1 MAPSRTLRRLHE
13 LFTSHTVAT
22 LPEIQAALGGVSAM
36 TVFRGLREM
45 PYRRSYNCNGRYY
58 AAFDPARFDRFG
70 LWRLRDIRFSTDG
83 SLKATVLRMVLEA
96 QAGLT
101 HPELADRLGV
111 RVHNTLLGLT
121 RAAAIGR
128 QAVDQV
134 FVYLHPDP
142 ARREEQLR
150 RRRERVTAT
159 TSARSAREVELSDR
173 VVIAVLLALLRAPDA
188 SVPEVVRGLRGHAPP
203 ISSAQV
209 QAVFARYDLEA
220 LGEKGG
226 PSRG

>member
-1 MAPSRTLRRLHE
+1 MARSRTLRRLHE
-13 LFTSHTVAT
+13 LFTSRTVAT
-22 LPEIQAALGGVSAM
+22 LPELQDGLGGVSAM
-36 TVFRGLREM
+36 TVFRLLRQM

-58 AAFDPARFDRFG
+58 TAFDPARFDRLG
-70 LWRLRDIRFSTDG
+70 LWRFRDIRFSTDG

-96 QAGLT
+96 QAGLI

-128 QAVDQV
+128 QELGGV

-142 ARREEQLR
+142 ARREGQLR
-150 RRRERVTAT
+150 RRRERATLTAP
-159 TSARSAREVELSDR
+159 ARSAHEVELSER
-173 VVIAVLLALLRAPDA
+173 VVIAVLLALLRAPGA
-188 SVPEVVRGLRGHAPP
+188 SVPGVVRGLRGHAPP

>member
-1 MAPSRTLRRLHE
+1 MARSRALRRLHE

-22 LPEIQAALGGVSAM
+22 LPEIQDGLGGVSAM
-36 TVFRGLREM
+36 TVFRLLREM

-58 AAFDPARFDRFG
+58 TAFDPARFDRLG
-70 LWRLRDIRFSTDG
+70 LWRFRDIRFSTDG

-96 QAGLT
+96 HAGLT
-101 HPELADRLGV
+101 HPELADRLGL

-128 QAVDQV
+128 QAVDRV

-150 RRRERVTAT
+150 RRHERATPTAA
-159 TSARSAREVELSDR
+159 ARSVREVELSDR
-173 VVIAVLLALLRAPDA
+173 VVIAVLLALLRAPGA

-203 ISSAQV
+203 IFSAQV

>member
-1 MAPSRTLRRLHE
+1 
-13 LFTSHTVAT
+13 
-22 LPEIQAALGGVSAM
+22 M
-36 TVFRGLREM
+36 TVFRLLREL

-58 AAFDPARFDRFG
+58 TAFDPARFDHFG
-70 LWRLRDIRFSTDG
+70 LWRFREIRFSTDG

-128 QAVDQV
+128 QAVDRV

-150 RRRERVTAT
+150 RRRERATATAT
-159 TSARSAREVELSDR
+159 TARSAREVELSDR
-173 VVIAVLLALLRAPDA
+173 VVIAVLLALLRAPGA
-188 SVPEVVRGLRGHAPP
+188 SVPDVVRGLRGHAPP
-203 ISSAQV
+203 ISSTQI

-226 PSRG
+226 PSHG